1 MKPIPNYAAYSL
13 DELKDALSR
22 IDEQAHPE
30 QAELIRSYIE
40 QGGFVRPALPVVVGI
55 EFSSAWSFRCVVAM
69 LVGFM
74 SVNLAVL
81 VTGKGDSLIPVLMT
95 ASILAFILF
104 RHRFARVAIRTW
116 CILMLLSAYPDI
128 VIEYVMG
135 DSTVLQLWIPFS
147 LCAFAIVFLVLTERT
162 IRPIKDLA

>member
-13 DELKDALSR
+13 DELKDALNR

-30 QAELIRSYIE
+30 QAKLIRSYIE

-55 EFSSAWSFRCVVAM
+55 DFTSVWSFRCVVAM

-74 SVNLAVL
+74 SVNLALL
-81 VTGKGDSLIPVLMT
+81 VIGEGESLIPVLIT
-95 ASILAFILF
+95 ASILAFVIF

-128 VIEYVMG
+128 VMDYLMG
-135 DSTVLQLWIPFS
+135 DSTLLQSWLPFS